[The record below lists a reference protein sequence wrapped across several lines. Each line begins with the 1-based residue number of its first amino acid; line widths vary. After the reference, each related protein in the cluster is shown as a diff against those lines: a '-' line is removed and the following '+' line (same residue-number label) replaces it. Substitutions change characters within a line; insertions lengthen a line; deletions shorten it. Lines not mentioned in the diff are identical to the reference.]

1 MRQIHTKYIIILA
14 LAIIFTSPFPSNGQQ
29 GEISEK
35 LVLTLDEAIQMA
47 LKSNEAVK
55 ISKEEIIKARA
66 VLLENTSA
74 ALPHLGAVAGFK
86 HNIEQPSQEMD
97 FSAFDPMMQAMGLPP
112 MDPVEIPLVYK
123 YEWTFAA
130 TLNQN
135 IYTFG
140 RIYNAI
146 KLAKQYESISKE
158 SARLTD
164 DEIKFEATK
173 AYYDMIL
180 ANRSNKIA
188 IENFIIS
195 EKNYN
200 NVKSKVKAGIKSEF
214 DELQSRAELANSKP
228 YVISTK
234 TAVVLSKKNMN
245 RILGLDLDREVE
257 AADDFLEFCPFLPL
271 DALIKTA
278 TYNRKEIRLLRLEED
293 MKHTTGNL
301 YMTNMLPVL
310 SADMAYSW
318 IGSSITYEERVW
330 PEEDGD
336 WYNFWHVGITFS
348 WPLFDGLESYAK
360 MRQARS
366 EERITL
372 LKKAQ
377 LLKGIE
383 LELTQLQREFYS
395 LKEELEARKEAV
407 EVGKKAFDLAS
418 IRYDSGLGTALE
430 KSNAQFLLMQAK
442 AGLIQTLH
450 KLNITRASLT
460 KALGKDVF

>member
-1 MRQIHTKYIIILA
+1 MRQKHTKYIILFVIAA
-14 LAIIFTSPFPSNGQQ
+14 LCVTPSMVIAQNDSPSGQ
-29 GEISEK
+29 
-35 LVLTLDEAIQMA
+35 LLLTLDEAIQMA
-47 LKSNEAVK
+47 LKNNEAGK
-55 ISKEEIIKARA
+55 ISKEEIKKARA
-66 VLLENTSA
+66 VLMENTSP
-74 ALPHLGAVAGFK
+74 ALPQLAAVVGFK

-146 KLAKQYESISKE
+146 KLAKQYESISEE

-164 DEIKFEATK
+164 DEIRYETTI

-180 ANRSNKIA
+180 AKRSNKIA
-188 IENFIIS
+188 TENLKIS

-200 NVKSKVKAGIKSEF
+200 NVVAKVKAGIKSEF

-228 YVISTK
+228 YVISTR
-234 TAVVLSKKNMN
+234 TAVELSKKNMN
-245 RILGLDLDREVE
+245 RVLGLPLDRDVE
-257 AADDFLEFCPFLPL
+257 AAEDFLEFCPLLPL
-271 DALIKTA
+271 DAMISTA
-278 TYNRKEIRLLRLEED
+278 RYNRKEIRLLGLEEK

-301 YMTNMLPVL
+301 YITNMLPVL
-310 SADMAYSW
+310 SADMAYTW
-318 IGSSITYEERVW
+318 VGSSITYEERVL
-330 PEEDGD
+330 PEEDED
-336 WYNFWHVGITFS
+336 WYNFWNVGVTFS

-366 EERITL
+366 EERITR

-377 LLKGIE
+377 LIKGIE
-383 LELTQLQREFYS
+383 LELTSLQREFYS
-395 LKEELEARKEAV
+395 LKEELQARRETV
-407 EVGKKAFDLAS
+407 EVAKKAFDLSS

-430 KSNAQFLLMQAK
+430 KSNALFLLMQAK
-442 AGLIQTLH
+442 AGVIQTLH
-450 KLNITRASLT
+450 KLNTTRASLT